1 MPTLPRKIRFFLPT
15 FVVTLLI
22 DQLTK
27 IWIVERFSY
36 GELLPVIPG
45 FFNLT
50 HVRNP
55 GGAFSFL
62 ATMPGEICATPSF
75 WGPACSGDRAAD
87 RLPAE
92 ARKPPMSGSRRW
104 RSAACSGGAI
114 GNLTDRVVYGEV
126 IDFLDFRLIGGY
138 VWPTFNMAD
147 CWIVGGVGI
156 LMLEMFLEPDG
167 EEGIGGDDQEPAG
180 DPPIRCVTC
189 PARPRRRDPAESG
202 SRCAPGALRRWGA
215 PVVVN
220 AAQWGAVP
228 AGGSVAGEHADHVL
242 AQHPSGSRSRGAPAS
257 ISAWVI
263 AATCRVSKPT
273 VTPPS

>member
-62 ATMPGEICATPSF
+62 ATMPGEIRHAFFLGTGVLAIGLLTVFLRRLEPDEWLAATAI
-75 WGPACSGDRAAD
+75 GGV
-87 RLPAE
+87 L
-92 ARKPPMSGSRRW
+92 
-104 RSAACSGGAI
+104 GGAI
-114 GNLTDRVVYGEV
+114 GNLTDRIVHGEV

-138 VWPTFNMAD
+138 IWPTFNMAD
-147 CWIVGGVGI
+147 CWIVVGVGI
-156 LMLEMFLEPDG
+156 LMLEMFFEPEAEEGLEG
-167 EEGIGGDDQEPAG
+167 EEEDSAS
-180 DPPIRCVTC
+180 DPPI
-189 PARPRRRDPAESG
+189 AADLPREAAPPRSG
-202 SRCAPGALRRWGA
+202 
-215 PVVVN
+215 
-220 AAQWGAVP
+220 
-228 AGGSVAGEHADHVL
+228 
-242 AQHPSGSRSRGAPAS
+242 
-257 ISAWVI
+257 
-263 AATCRVSKPT
+263 
-273 VTPPS
+273 